1 MAITRSSLVR
11 NISACPP
18 SPAERVRKVCDSSAS
33 SCLDD
38 EFLLLTTDGVP
49 SLNYSSQAIVSTILE
64 KLQRGC
70 STSEALDAVYKKAK
84 KKYGSP
90 VVAHRSSGSRDD
102 VTLILIL
109 FHPNEVAITIP
120 TQNKVDKTQL
130 KTSDINHVSA
140 LPKEHSTPSSIPPS
154 IPPSSLL
161 SSRGGTSHSSF
172 DLPSS
177 LTSQPFYHLNGQLDN
192 IPTPLASRH
201 VSPDSSST
209 LVMET
214 ETTSFNLP
222 LTSSLRSTKSLNN
235 GSYNLP
241 VISNPTLSTHSSS
254 GPLPPTNRCSFHDYV
269 DRSEPDLSYPCSSS
283 RLKRHSSTSRHS
295 SNMSDELSS
304 FLAGQSGPSAL
315 EPLRR
320 SQPSSEYDTYSI
332 SWEEQD
338 NDIANSRSPSPT
350 YPDDASIDL
359 ECSEHGSSHSKYKKK
374 VSIIQNKSEL
384 SDIKDPL
391 L

>member
-1 MAITRSSLVR
+1 M
-11 NISACPP
+11 
-18 SPAERVRKVCDSSAS
+18 
-33 SCLDD
+33 
-38 EFLLLTTDGVP
+38 
-49 SLNYSSQAIVSTILE
+49 
-64 KLQRGC
+64 
-70 STSEALDAVYKKAK
+70 
-84 KKYGSP
+84 
-90 VVAHRSSGSRDD
+90 AHRSSGSRDD

-109 FHPNEVAITIP
+109 FHPKEVAITIP

-161 SSRGGTSHSSF
+161 SPRGGTSHSSF

-177 LTSQPFYHLNGQLDN
+177 LTSQPFYHSNGQFDN

-222 LTSSLRSTKSLNN
+222 STSSLRSTKSLNN

-241 VISNPTLSTHSSS
+241 VISNPILSTHSSS
-254 GPLPPTNRCSFHDYV
+254 GPLPPTNRYSFHDYV
-269 DRSEPDLSYPCSSS
+269 DPHEPDLSYPCSSS
-283 RLKRHSSTSRHS
+283 RLKRHSSMSRHS
-295 SNMSDELSS
+295 SNLSDEFAS

-332 SWEEQD
+332 SREEQD

-374 VSIIQNKSEL
+374 VSIIQNRSEL